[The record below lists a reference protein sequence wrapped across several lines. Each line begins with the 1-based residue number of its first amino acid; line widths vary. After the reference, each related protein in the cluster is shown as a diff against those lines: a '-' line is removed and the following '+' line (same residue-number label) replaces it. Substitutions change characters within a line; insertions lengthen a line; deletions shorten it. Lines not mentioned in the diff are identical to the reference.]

1 MIIKSIEVE
10 GTFKYLWLKSVRDVD
25 LSRHCARCLV
35 GDYDG
40 RINNRLRE
48 AHDIELFED
57 VYYLCGVSS
66 PYKWENNFH
75 LAFRRKDGST
85 IDYSSN
91 GVTVRIEGA
100 ERLPID
106 AKYNNPADMHYRT
119 KSYCTCRNWQ
129 FANYF
134 ETHMKRGAENG

>member
-25 LSRHCARCLV
+25 LSRHCARCLI

-40 RINNRLRE
+40 RINSRLTE
-48 AHDIELFED
+48 AHDIELSED
-57 VYYLCGVSS
+57 VYCLCGVSS
-66 PYKWENNFH
+66 PCKWENNFH
-75 LAFRRKDGST
+75 LAFRRKDGSA

-106 AKYNNPADMHYRT
+106 AKHNNPADRHCRT
-119 KSYCTCRNWQ
+119 KSYCTCGNRQ

-134 ETHMKRGAENG
+134 ETHMKRGTENG

>member
-1 MIIKSIEVE
+1 MIIKSIEAE
-10 GTFKYLWLKSVRDVD
+10 GTLKHLWLKSVRDVD

-35 GDYDG
+35 GDYDS

-48 AHDIELFED
+48 AHDIELGGD
-57 VYYLCGVSS
+57 VHYLCGVPQ
-66 PYKWENNFH
+66 PYRWENNSH

-91 GVTVRIEGA
+91 GVTARIEGA
-100 ERLPID
+100 ERLPTD
-106 AKYNNPADMHYRT
+106 AKRNNPADRHYRT
-119 KSYCTCRNWQ
+119 RSYCTCRNRQ

>member
-25 LSRHCARCLV
+25 LSRHCARCLI
-35 GDYDG
+35 GDYDS
-40 RINNRLRE
+40 RINNRMTE
-48 AHDIELFED
+48 AHDIELDGD
-57 VYYLCGVSS
+57 VYYLCGVSQ
-66 PYKWENNFH
+66 PYRWENNFH
-75 LAFRRKDGST
+75 LAFRRKDGSA
-85 IDYSSN
+85 IEYSSN

-106 AKYNNPADMHYRT
+106 AKYNNPADSHYMM

>member
-1 MIIKSIEVE
+1 MVIKSIEVKRP
-10 GTFKYLWLKSVRDVD
+10 FRYLWLKSVRDVD
-25 LSRHCARCLV
+25 LSLHCARCLI

-48 AHDIELFED
+48 AHDIELDED
-57 VYYLCGVSS
+57 VYYLCGVSE
-66 PYKWENNFH
+66 PYRWENNFH
-75 LAFRRKDGST
+75 LAFSRKDGST

-91 GVTVRIEGA
+91 GVTVRIDGA

-134 ETHMKRGAENG
+134 ETHMKRGIENG

>member
-25 LSRHCARCLV
+25 LSRHCARCLI

-48 AHDIELFED
+48 AHDIELDGD
-57 VYYLCGVSS
+57 VYYLCGVSQ
-66 PYKWENNFH
+66 PYRWENNFH
-75 LAFRRKDGST
+75 LAFRRKDGNT

-106 AKYNNPADMHYRT
+106 AKYNNQADRHYRT

-134 ETHMKRGAENG
+134 ETHMKRGTENG

>member
-1 MIIKSIEVE
+1 MVIKSIEVE
-10 GTFKYLWLKSVRDVD
+10 RTFRYLWLKSVRDVD
-25 LSRHCARCLV
+25 LSRRFSRCLI
-35 GDYDG
+35 GDYDS
-40 RINNRLRE
+40 RINNRLTE

-57 VYYLCGVSS
+57 VYYLCGVSGW
-66 PYKWENNFH
+66 YDKGENFN
-75 LAFRRKDGST
+75 LAFRRKDGSA
-85 IDYSSN
+85 IDYCSN

-106 AKYNNPADMHYRT
+106 AKYNNPADRHYRT
-119 KSYCTCRNWQ
+119 KSYCTCSNWQ